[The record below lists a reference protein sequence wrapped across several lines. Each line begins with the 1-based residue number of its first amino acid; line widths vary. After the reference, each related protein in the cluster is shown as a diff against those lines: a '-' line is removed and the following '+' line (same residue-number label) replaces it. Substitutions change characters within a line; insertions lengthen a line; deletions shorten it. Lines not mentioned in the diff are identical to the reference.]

1 MSYATDAINRET
13 ILAIKPVDGRKSFYG
28 KAHVHVDEKGN
39 ELLTSYGSIVAEYDR
54 ATNKVRVKGWYSTT
68 TMRHINSFLAR
79 HGKPTMGKAELEKA
93 IGKATRETGSWDA
106 EV

>member
-1 MSYATDAINRET
+1 MSYATDTIERET
-13 ILAIKPVDGRKSFYG
+13 VSTIEPVDSRKSFYG
-28 KAHVHVDEKGN
+28 KAKVITSPNGDEK
-39 ELLTSYGSIVAEYDR
+39 LQSYSTIVAEYDR
-54 ATNKVRVKGWYSTT
+54 KTGKVRVKGWYSTT

-79 HGKPTMGKAELEKA
+79 HGKPTMGKVELEKA